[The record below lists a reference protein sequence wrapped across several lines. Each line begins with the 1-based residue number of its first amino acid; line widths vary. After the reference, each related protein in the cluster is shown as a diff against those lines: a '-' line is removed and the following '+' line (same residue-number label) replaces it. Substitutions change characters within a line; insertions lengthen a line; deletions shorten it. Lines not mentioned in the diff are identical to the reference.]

1 MAKCYGQ
8 RLRVA
13 TAKRVA
19 TVTATATATTATTE
33 DDNAATTAGNDP
45 TPLRPHHI
53 IEAYEHCVRAGLDPG
68 FWMMGNNTTTIGGGR
83 GRSTCNSVTEC
94 NRSSS
99 IGGKRIMIIM
109 IICITML
116 HKQHKTFMIRKK
128 RAG

>member
-33 DDNAATTAGNDP
+33 DDNAATTADYDP

-53 IEAYEHCVRAGLDPG
+53 IEAYEHCVHAGLDPG

-83 GRSTCNSVTEC
+83 GRSTCNSVTEAAAL
-94 NRSSS
+94 
-99 IGGKRIMIIM
+99 G
-109 IICITML
+109 
-116 HKQHKTFMIRKK
+116 
-128 RAG
+128 